1 MLAKEEN
8 DKTKTQC
15 IILQV
20 DSTHHDLEI
29 VFRPEVMCKA
39 VVEQIWY
46 QVHKEHV
53 VEILE
58 QKIHLEEYSKSK

>member
-1 MLAKEEN
+1 MQEKEED

-39 VVEQIWY
+39 VAEQIWY
-46 QVHKEHV
+46 PVHREHV
-53 VEILE
+53 VEIQE
-58 QKIHLEEYSKSK
+58 QKIHLEEYNKSK

>member
-1 MLAKEEN
+1 MQAKEED

-39 VVEQIWY
+39 VAELIWY
-46 QVHKEHV
+46 LVHREHV
-53 VEILE
+53 VEIQE
-58 QKIHLEEYSKSK
+58 QKIHLEEYNKSK